1 MNLRSRFLIVT
12 VAVLL
17 ATAGSLIAAEKPSG
31 MKIGFVNLKKVFTDF
46 LRSKTMEK
54 EIENFQNEEEKKLE
68 KMKKDINDLEKELD
82 LVRRSSKEWFN
93 IRKDIVRKRKALET
107 DEKLAKIEI
116 QRRLLK
122 ATEEIYEDILAQISD
137 YSKKNGFAM
146 VLKIE
151 TGRIDSES
159 SVELSMKVNSRGV
172 LFFRKDLEI
181 TDAIIHGLNA
191 SYSGPGEKKD
201 DEKKDDGKKDD
212 DKKDD
217 GKKDDD
223 KKDDDKKDDDKKGD
237 DKKGDD
243 KKDDKKDDK

>member
-1 MNLRSRFLIVT
+1 
-12 VAVLL
+12 
-17 ATAGSLIAAEKPSG
+17 
-31 MKIGFVNLKKVFTDF
+31 
-46 LRSKTMEK
+46 MEK
-54 EIENFQNEEEKKLE
+54 EIENFQGEEEKKLE

-116 QRRLLK
+116 QRLLLK
-122 ATEEIYEDILAQISD
+122 ATEEIYEDILAKIAD
-137 YSKKNGFAM
+137 YSKKHDFAM

-181 TDAIIHGLNA
+181 TDAIIDALNA

-201 DEKKDDGKKDD
+201 G

-217 GKKDDD
+217 AKKDDSKKDGD
-223 KKDDDKKDDDKKGD
+223 KKDGDKKDKKD
-237 DKKGDD
+237 EKED
-243 KKDDKKDDK
+243 KKDEKEDKKEMKGEEMPCEMKEGSDLLSRIRRVSQQGASA